1 MDEVAIAIRNIQH
14 YLYCPHRF
22 GLIMIDDIWAEN
34 YFVTKANL
42 IHERVHTENDYKNRN
57 KRVITS
63 LAIYNDAPEYNIYG
77 YVDCIELEKD
87 NNGVAIDDNNEKFKI
102 SIIEYKPTKPKVSK
116 YNFEDLMQVFAQ
128 KICID
133 KIFKC
138 NSEGIIYYKNT
149 NERIKLDLNENY
161 NMYDNR
167 LKETLLEMRTIIK
180 SGCIP
185 MIKDLNHCGGCS
197 FKDLCMPKTYNKNY
211 NIVKEINKL
220 EINYEK
226 TP

>member
-22 GLIMIDDIWAEN
+22 GLIMIDDVWAEN

-42 IHERVHTENDYKNRN
+42 IHERVHTENDYTSRN

-63 LAIYNDAPEYNIYG
+63 LAIYNDEPLYNIYG
-77 YVDCIELEKD
+77 YVDCIELERDFDGVVID
-87 NNGVAIDDNNEKFKI
+87 NTGERYKI
-102 SIIEYKPTKPKVSK
+102 NIVEYKPTKPKSK
-116 YNFEDLMQVFAQ
+116 EYNFEDLMQVFAQ

-133 KIFKC
+133 RIFKC

-161 NMYDNR
+161 KIYDDK
-167 LKETLLEMRTIIK
+167 LKEILYEMRIIIK

-185 MIKDLNHCGGCS
+185 IIKDLNNCGGCS
-197 FKDLCMPKTYNKNY
+197 FKDLCMPKTYNRNY
-211 NIVKEINKL
+211 NVVKEINKL

-226 TP
+226 TS